1 MKKCLYCQEEIQDS
15 AVKCRY
21 CGEWLNKQEEPF
33 SNKDVNSDKITTP
46 TMPSPKQDTITLA
59 YIGKSHNSEKEIL
72 SDKITLWS
80 WKSFLLAGVITVV
93 LYMIF
98 LALAEA
104 TNTTKPSKNFG
115 WTLLWMYSTIEAW
128 KFWKWKALLPYL
140 MYMTAATIAGLF
152 MVSAGVDNK
161 SLTRLI
167 VLGTLNIGG
176 LIIFNWLLYRPVV
189 TPQLTRQK
197 EQTMQYAGFW
207 KRVAAFVIDFVIIA
221 ICSIPVTFI
230 FYAYFSN
237 DEPSVA
243 ERKVQGMGLAFAW
256 LYFALM
262 ESSVYQ
268 GTIGKMFLGIKVTD
282 LNGNRIGFG
291 RATGRHFGR
300 LLSVLLIFIGY
311 IMVAFTQKKQ
321 GLHDIMA
328 GCLVVNRWPE
338 TSGKEDIKIEKIIR
352 DAETMAS
359 GKVKNDSTY
368 NSTSGAQ
375 HNDEEF
381 IELLKSSINENGLNN
396 IPGKELLE
404 IYHRAKF
411 IDTAGNNRDIEL
423 SKTINTLSDEL
434 KKRGLSPDVK
444 PQKKS
449 SHQEYTLAKEEKNAA
464 TAKVVIAIIIVVA
477 IAVVFLFL
485 NDIRSNSPNQT
496 QNNYT
501 VTETQAEPQ
510 ALTAEEWFKKAQAL
524 SVDGKLTD
532 PQKAIEYLN
541 NAILLEPNYV
551 EAYLGRGLA
560 YSDLGQY
567 QRAIVDYDEA
577 IRLAPDDPKAY
588 FGRALANDDLGQ
600 YQRAIEDYSVA
611 IRLKPDFQI
620 VYYFRGLAY
629 KKLDQHKLAVDDF
642 TESLRL
648 SPTYSGYYARGYSYS
663 KLNQFEYAIEDFS
676 KTILLKTDHAQAY
689 NSRGLLYIV
698 QNKKRLGC
706 LDLQKACDLGEC
718 KGLEYSKSKG
728 YCN

>member
-46 TMPSPKQDTITLA
+46 TMPSPKQDTITPA

-207 KRVAAFVIDFVIIA
+207 KRVAAFVIDFLIIA

-464 TAKVVIAIIIVVA
+464 TAKVVIAIIIIVA

>member
-1 MKKCLYCQEEIQDS
+1 MKKCLYCAEEIQDS

-46 TMPSPKQDTITLA
+46 TMPSPKQDTITPA

-464 TAKVVIAIIIVVA
+464 TAKVVIAIIIIVA

-496 QNNYT
+496 QSNYT
-501 VTETQAEPQ
+501 VTETQAMPQ
-510 ALTAEEWFKKAQAL
+510 ELTAEEWFKKAQAL

-551 EAYLGRGLA
+551 AAYLGRGLA

-577 IRLAPDDPKAY
+577 IRLTPDDPKAY
-588 FGRALANDDLGQ
+588 FARALANDDLGQ

-611 IRLKPDFQI
+611 IRLKPDNQI
-620 VYYFRGLAY
+620 VYYFRGLVY

>member
-1 MKKCLYCQEEIQDS
+1 MKKCLYCAEEIQDS

-21 CGEWLNKQEEPF
+21 CGEWLNKQEETS
-33 SNKDVNSDKITTP
+33 SNTGVNSDKITTP
-46 TMPSPKQDTITLA
+46 TMPSPKQDTITPA

-262 ESSVYQ
+262 ESSAYQ
-268 GTIGKMFLGIKVTD
+268 GTVGKIFLGIKVTD
-282 LNGNRIGFG
+282 LNGHKIGFG
-291 RATGRHFGR
+291 RATGRHFGKIISAII
-300 LLSVLLIFIGY
+300 LFVGF
-311 IMVAFTQKKQ
+311 IMVAFTKRKQ

-328 GCLVVNRWPE
+328 GCLVLNRWPE
-338 TSGKEDIKIEKIIR
+338 TSISEADEIEKIIHKT
-352 DAETMAS
+352 ETQPI
-359 GKVKNDSTY
+359 KEVKRAATRSISEDK
-368 NSTSGAQ
+368 Q
-375 HNDEEF
+375 NDEEF
-381 IELLKSSINENGLNN
+381 IELLKSSISENGLNTIPGDDLIEIYKQAKSIEASSN
-396 IPGKELLE
+396 IP
-404 IYHRAKF
+404 
-411 IDTAGNNRDIEL
+411 DIEL
-423 SKTINTLSDEL
+423 SKAINTLLEEIN
-434 KKRGLSPDVK
+434 KRGLSPEDK
-444 PQKKS
+444 PQ
-449 SHQEYTLAKEEKNAA
+449 EIYTFKNSFLKQRYAFGISNWVYA
-464 TAKVVIAIIIVVA
+464 IAIPIIIIV
-477 IAVVFLFL
+477 IALFL
-485 NDIRSNSPNQT
+485 ISNFSSHNLSQD
-496 QNNYT
+496 
-501 VTETQAEPQ
+501 EI
-510 ALTAEEWFKKAQAL
+510 AQ
-524 SVDGKLTD
+524 
-532 PQKAIEYLN
+532 IN
-541 NAILLEPNYV
+541 
-551 EAYLGRGLA
+551 
-560 YSDLGQY
+560 
-567 QRAIVDYDEA
+567 
-577 IRLAPDDPKAY
+577 
-588 FGRALANDDLGQ
+588 GRAGLNYGN
-600 YQRAIEDYSVA
+600 RYSGNLYNGNSNVTLEQVT
-611 IRLKPDFQI
+611 IDISTSFNGIKQTR
-620 VYYFRGLAY
+620 
-629 KKLDQHKLAVDDF
+629 
-642 TESLRL
+642 
-648 SPTYSGYYARGYSYS
+648 TYSIDVNIPPLTTKEFGIDIVVGDAGAEYQWSIISARG
-663 KLNQFEYAIEDFS
+663 
-676 KTILLKTDHAQAY
+676 
-689 NSRGLLYIV
+689 R
-698 QNKKRLGC
+698 
-706 LDLQKACDLGEC
+706 
-718 KGLEYSKSKG
+718 
-728 YCN
+728 

>member
-1 MKKCLYCQEEIQDS
+1 MKKCLYCAEEIQDS

-46 TMPSPKQDTITLA
+46 TMPSPKQDTITPA

-464 TAKVVIAIIIVVA
+464 TAKVVIAIIIIVA

-496 QNNYT
+496 QSNYT
-501 VTETQAEPQ
+501 VTETQAMPQ
-510 ALTAEEWFKKAQAL
+510 ELTAEEWFKKAQAL

-551 EAYLGRGLA
+551 AAYLGRGLA

-577 IRLAPDDPKAY
+577 IRLTPDDPKAY
-588 FGRALANDDLGQ
+588 FARALANDDLGQ
-600 YQRAIEDYSVA
+600 YQCAIEDYSVA
-611 IRLKPDFQI
+611 IRLKPDNQI
-620 VYYFRGLAY
+620 VYYFRGLVYA
-629 KKLDQHKLAVDDF
+629 KFDQHKLAINDF

-648 SPTYSGYYARGYSYS
+648 SPDYSSYFARGNSYF
-663 KLNQFEYAIEDFS
+663 KLNNYKLAIEDYN
-676 KTILLKTDHAQAY
+676 KAILLKIDYATAY
-689 NSRGLLYIV
+689 QNRGLAYIL

>member
-1 MKKCLYCQEEIQDS
+1 MKKCPFCQEEIQDS

-21 CGEWLNKQEEPF
+21 CGEWLNKQEETS
-33 SNKDVNSDKITTP
+33 SNTGVNSDKITTP
-46 TMPSPKQDTITLA
+46 TMPLPKQDTITPA

-311 IMVAFTQKKQ
+311 IMVAFTQKK
-321 GLHDIMA
+321 H
-328 GCLVVNRWPE
+328 
-338 TSGKEDIKIEKIIR
+338 
-352 DAETMAS
+352 
-359 GKVKNDSTY
+359 
-368 NSTSGAQ
+368 
-375 HNDEEF
+375 
-381 IELLKSSINENGLNN
+381 
-396 IPGKELLE
+396 
-404 IYHRAKF
+404 
-411 IDTAGNNRDIEL
+411 
-423 SKTINTLSDEL
+423 
-434 KKRGLSPDVK
+434 
-444 PQKKS
+444 
-449 SHQEYTLAKEEKNAA
+449 
-464 TAKVVIAIIIVVA
+464 
-477 IAVVFLFL
+477 
-485 NDIRSNSPNQT
+485 
-496 QNNYT
+496 
-501 VTETQAEPQ
+501 
-510 ALTAEEWFKKAQAL
+510 
-524 SVDGKLTD
+524 
-532 PQKAIEYLN
+532 
-541 NAILLEPNYV
+541 
-551 EAYLGRGLA
+551 
-560 YSDLGQY
+560 
-567 QRAIVDYDEA
+567 
-577 IRLAPDDPKAY
+577 
-588 FGRALANDDLGQ
+588 
-600 YQRAIEDYSVA
+600 
-611 IRLKPDFQI
+611 
-620 VYYFRGLAY
+620 
-629 KKLDQHKLAVDDF
+629 
-642 TESLRL
+642 
-648 SPTYSGYYARGYSYS
+648 
-663 KLNQFEYAIEDFS
+663 
-676 KTILLKTDHAQAY
+676 
-689 NSRGLLYIV
+689 
-698 QNKKRLGC
+698 
-706 LDLQKACDLGEC
+706 
-718 KGLEYSKSKG
+718 
-728 YCN
+728 

>member
-464 TAKVVIAIIIVVA
+464 TAKVVIAIIIIVA

>member
-1 MKKCLYCQEEIQDS
+1 MKKCLYCAEEIQDS

-46 TMPSPKQDTITLA
+46 TMPSPKQDTITPA

-464 TAKVVIAIIIVVA
+464 TAKVVIAIIIIVA

-496 QNNYT
+496 QSNYT
-501 VTETQAEPQ
+501 VTETQAMPQ
-510 ALTAEEWFKKAQAL
+510 ELTAEEWFKKAQAL

-551 EAYLGRGLA
+551 AAYLGRGLA

-577 IRLAPDDPKAY
+577 IRLTPDDPKAY
-588 FGRALANDDLGQ
+588 FARALANDDLGQ

-611 IRLKPDFQI
+611 IRLKPDNQI
-620 VYYFRGLAY
+620 VYYFRGLVYA
-629 KKLDQHKLAVDDF
+629 KFDQHKLAINDF

-648 SPTYSGYYARGYSYS
+648 SPDYSSYFARGNSYF
-663 KLNQFEYAIEDFS
+663 KLNNYKLAIEDYN
-676 KTILLKTDHAQAY
+676 KAILLKTDHAQAY

>member
-1 MKKCLYCQEEIQDS
+1 MKKCPFCQEEIQDS

-21 CGEWLNKQEEPF
+21 CGEWLNKQEETS
-33 SNKDVNSDKITTP
+33 SNTGVNSDKITTP
-46 TMPSPKQDTITLA
+46 TMPLPKQDTITPA
-59 YIGKSHNSEKEIL
+59 YIGKSPNPEIGKKIFRWGVFVVGSIFLIVLYAFWKDFDKSHGGGFSTGFLRGLICIGGIMWLFYWASSSPQNTAMQSKANKDSEKQIP
-72 SDKITLWS
+72 SDKITLWN
-80 WKSFLLAGVITVV
+80 WKSLILAIVIGTFLVMIVAGITG
-93 LYMIF
+93 
-98 LALAEA
+98 
-104 TNTTKPSKNFG
+104 TKPPKNML
-115 WTLLWMYSTIEAW
+115 WTWLWIYLTVEAW
-128 KFWKWKALLPYL
+128 KDWKWKALLPFPLYL
-140 MYMTAATIAGLF
+140 FVLTIGFLF
-152 MVSAGVDNK
+152 LKSAGVEYH
-161 SLTRLI
+161 STPVAILLI
-167 VLGTLNIGG
+167 VSNMGG
-176 LIIFNWLLYRPVV
+176 L
-189 TPQLTRQK
+189 
-197 EQTMQYAGFW
+197 A
-207 KRVAAFVIDFVIIA
+207 
-221 ICSIPVTFI
+221 I
-230 FYAYFSN
+230 FYMLLNRA
-237 DEPSVA
+237 
-243 ERKVQGMGLAFAW
+243 R
-256 LYFALM
+256 
-262 ESSVYQ
+262 SSV
-268 GTIGKMFLGIKVTD
+268 TSETF
-282 LNGNRIGFG
+282 
-291 RATGRHFGR
+291 
-300 LLSVLLIFIGY
+300 
-311 IMVAFTQKKQ
+311 
-321 GLHDIMA
+321 
-328 GCLVVNRWPE
+328 VNE
-338 TSGKEDIKIEKIIR
+338 EIKIEKIIR

-464 TAKVVIAIIIVVA
+464 TAKVVIAIIIIVA

-496 QNNYT
+496 QSNYT
-501 VTETQAEPQ
+501 VTETQAMPQ
-510 ALTAEEWFKKAQAL
+510 ELTAEEWFKKAQAL

-551 EAYLGRGLA
+551 AAYLGRGLA

-577 IRLAPDDPKAY
+577 IRLTPDDPKAY
-588 FGRALANDDLGQ
+588 FARALANDDLGQ

-611 IRLKPDFQI
+611 IRLKPDNQI
-620 VYYFRGLAY
+620 VYYFRGLVY

>member
-1 MKKCLYCQEEIQDS
+1 MKKCPFCQEEIQDS
-15 AVKCRY
+15 AIKCRY

-464 TAKVVIAIIIVVA
+464 TAKVVIAIIIIVA

>member
-464 TAKVVIAIIIVVA
+464 TAKVVIAIIIIVA

-551 EAYLGRGLA
+551 AAYLGRGLA

>member
-1 MKKCLYCQEEIQDS
+1 MKKCPFCQEEIQDS

-21 CGEWLNKQEEPF
+21 CGEWLNKQEETS
-33 SNKDVNSDKITTP
+33 SNTGVNSDKITTP
-46 TMPSPKQDTITLA
+46 TMPLPKQDTITPA

-464 TAKVVIAIIIVVA
+464 TAKVVIAIIIIVA

-496 QNNYT
+496 QSNYT
-501 VTETQAEPQ
+501 VTETQAMPQ
-510 ALTAEEWFKKAQAL
+510 ELTAEEWFKKAQAL

-551 EAYLGRGLA
+551 AAYLGRGLA

-577 IRLAPDDPKAY
+577 IRLTPDDPKAY
-588 FGRALANDDLGQ
+588 FARALANDDLGQ

-611 IRLKPDFQI
+611 IRLKPDNQI
-620 VYYFRGLAY
+620 VYYFRGLVYA
-629 KKLDQHKLAVDDF
+629 KFDQHKLAINDF

-648 SPTYSGYYARGYSYS
+648 SPDYSSYFARGNSYF
-663 KLNQFEYAIEDFS
+663 KLNNYKLAIEDYN
-676 KTILLKTDHAQAY
+676 KAILLKIDYATAY
-689 NSRGLLYIV
+689 QNRGLAYIL

>member
-1 MKKCLYCQEEIQDS
+1 MKKCPFCQEEIQDS

-21 CGEWLNKQEEPF
+21 CGEWLNKQEETS
-33 SNKDVNSDKITTP
+33 SNTGVNSDKITTP
-46 TMPSPKQDTITLA
+46 TMPLPKQDTITPA

-464 TAKVVIAIIIVVA
+464 TAKVVIAIIIIVA